1 VPKSYVL
8 KALKLLSLDEILKLA
23 TAVKVKS
30 GLLKKAAGQELVS
43 WEESSDPHEV
53 MTEKNSPP
61 QKSDFKAPADILPF
75 KRPEKKEESLSEDC
89 EGAKEHA
96 SLVSSEFI
104 LWHREL
110 NKDAA
115 VGPSQTKEAI
125 KGYMKS
131 TEMYVVKTPS
141 SDGKDKIR
149 FASTQGVLINKK
161 QA

>member
-1 VPKSYVL
+1 VSKSYVL

-43 WEESSDPHEV
+43 WEDSPSPDEARID
-53 MTEKNSPP
+53 KNSLPP
-61 QKSDFKAPADILPF
+61 SPDFKAPADILPF
-75 KRPEKKEESLSEDC
+75 KRPEKKEEAITEEN
-89 EGAKEHA
+89 EGVKEHT
-96 SLVSSEFI
+96 SLVSGEFI
-104 LWHREL
+104 LWHREM

-131 TEMYVVKTPS
+131 NEMYVVKTPS

-149 FASTQGVLINKK
+149 FAATQGVLINKK

>member
-1 VPKSYVL
+1 MSKSYVL

-43 WEESSDPHEV
+43 WEDSSAPQEAQV
-53 MTEKNSPP
+53 EKNTPPSSP
-61 QKSDFKAPADILPF
+61 DFKAPADILPF
-75 KRPEKKEESLSEDC
+75 RRPEKKEEASPEES
-89 EGAKEHA
+89 EGAKEHT

>member
-1 VPKSYVL
+1 MSKSYVL

-23 TAVKVKS
+23 TTVKVKS

-43 WEESSDPHEV
+43 WEESSEPHEV
-53 MTEKNSPP
+53 MAEKKSPP
-61 QKSDFKAPADILPF
+61 PSQDFKAPADILPF
-75 KRPEKKEESLSEDC
+75 KRPEKKEDLTPEESG
-89 EGAKEHA
+89 GAKEHGG
-96 SLVSSEFI
+96 LVSSEFI

-110 NKDAA
+110 NKDAG